1 MTVSEQIHNELI
13 DMVQKHDYSYMYSD
27 SHSVWQ
33 AGVKYEREIQAKIH
47 ALCAVHREDA
57 QSLLDE
63 CLTEREEQYTDG
75 LTHRIIRGW
84 FKPYVGQ

>member
-13 DMVQKHDYSYMYSD
+13 DMVLKHDYSYMYSD

-33 AGVKYEREIQAKIH
+33 AGVKYEKEIQAKIH